1 MPKRVIGPFAQPHNP
16 DFARVSR
23 KAGEQGYEVRQLT
36 EGVFTLRQRLTG
48 WPRLLARIMP
58 WRIVSFML
66 SVPSKRSTF
75 GSTEIDDRRQFDAS
89 WNVARRNWNFV
100 GRGGLARSLR
110 LTPQSRADVKA
121 AERTTRSAGSDPP
134 WQLEA

>member
-48 WPRLLARIMP
+48 WPQLLARIMP
-58 WRIVSFML
+58 WRIGKL
-66 SVPSKRSTF
+66 HAF
-75 GSTEIDDRRQFDAS
+75 GTLEEIDVWLDRDRR
-89 WNVARRNWNFV
+89 
-100 GRGGLARSLR
+100 
-110 LTPQSRADVKA
+110 
-121 AERTTRSAGSDPP
+121 
-134 WQLEA
+134 